1 VAFYSYN
8 RLPKGPL
15 PQSYGPEI
23 PELVI
28 EVRSPSDRWV
38 NLLAKVA
45 EYLAAG
51 VLAVLVLDEESQTA
65 LLQLPDAMPRRL
77 STEDELTLPAIL
89 PGFAV
94 TVRQF
99 FE

>member
-1 VAFYSYN
+1 M
-8 RLPKGPL
+8 
-15 PQSYGPEI
+15 
-23 PELVI
+23 
-28 EVRSPSDRWV
+28 RSPSDRWAD
-38 NLLAKVA
+38 LLAKVA

-65 LLQLPDAMPRRL
+65 LLQFPDAMPRLL
-77 STEDELTLPAIL
+77 SVDEELTLPAIL

-94 TVRQF
+94 WVRKF

>member
-1 VAFYSYN
+1 M
-8 RLPKGPL
+8 
-15 PQSYGPEI
+15 
-23 PELVI
+23 
-28 EVRSPSDRWV
+28 VRFATRQG
-38 NLLAKVA
+38 

-65 LLQLPDAMPRRL
+65 LLQLPDAMPRLL
-77 STEDELTLPAIL
+77 SFDEELTLPAIL

-94 TVRQF
+94 RVRRF